1 MEIMHEDDGSKG
13 MFFVEQDGQIL
24 AKLTYV
30 WDGNKIIIDHTV
42 VDNSLSGKGIG
53 KQLMQKSVDFARE
66 KNIKIMPLC
75 SFAKAVFDKVE
86 DFQDVLNRG

>member
-1 MEIMHEDDGSKG
+1 MEIMHKDDGSKG
-13 MFFVEQDGQIL
+13 QFFIEQDGKIL

-42 VDNSLSGKGIG
+42 VDSSLSGKGIG
-53 KQLMQKSVDFARE
+53 KQLVRKAVELARD
-66 KNIKIMPLC
+66 KKIKIIPLC

-86 DFQDVLNRG
+86 DFQDVLN